1 VRTYIL
7 APYPARARYNCQ
19 QNTSHIIRIVHI
31 PTPPSTSPDEDGNIS
46 RSNHMLR
53 NTKTSNASA
62 KYGKHRGRGL
72 RHILRLSSICFYSS
86 VSIARVHSN
95 FAKNIDGMSRRL
107 MSEDSRR
114 EEEEGKSSCRRSRR
128 ATEVGKASPFI
139 SSSLL
144 ICARRSVSRG
154 RVFLIHV
161 VHVLKQVYLIG

>member
-7 APYPARARYNCQ
+7 APTPCAPGTTVNKIH
-19 QNTSHIIRIVHI
+19 SHIIRIVHI

-53 NTKTSNASA
+53 NTKTSYASA

-72 RHILRLSSICFYSS
+72 RHILRLSFICVYSS
-86 VSIARVHSN
+86 VSIARVHSY
-95 FAKNIDGMSRRL
+95 FAKNIGGMKRRL

-128 ATEVGKASPFI
+128 ATEVGEASPFI

-144 ICARRSVSRG
+144 ICARRPVSRG
-154 RVFLIHV
+154 WVFLILVH
-161 VHVLKQVYLIG
+161 HVLEHVYLIG